1 MPRLTIDDNL
11 VTKLITEVAPL
22 ITHATGW
29 ELNLPF
35 LRSRILPRD
44 QGYEAIVEGK
54 LLLLGYPVSPQRD
67 FVTRTVEMLIEK
79 NVLAASEPLANEL
92 MVIRENVD
100 DSNLDGLRLVLAH
113 ELTHRG
119 QHVHHPQL
127 FQRVN
132 ELLLSVL
139 KEANSGDMDFQK
151 MRAWFEQVKPLM
163 TLIES
168 HASYIQGLLG
178 RLNYPQ
184 AQIEKPISLPVLI
197 FRVLGFGKTTQYTAG
212 LPQVS
217 EAYQKGSIDSLFERL
232 AGV

>member
-1 MPRLTIDDNL
+1 MTRLTIDDNL
-11 VTKLITEVAPL
+11 VASLITEVAPL
-22 ITHATGW
+22 VSRATGW
-29 ELNLPF
+29 ELNLPT
-35 LRSRILPRD
+35 LLSRVLPRE
-44 QGYEAIVEGK
+44 QGYESIVEAK
-54 LLLLGYPVSPQRD
+54 LRLLGYQVSPQRD

-79 NVLAASEPLANEL
+79 NVLAAYEPLANEL
-92 MVIRENVD
+92 MLIRENVD

-119 QHVHHPQL
+119 QHVNHPQL

-132 ELLLSVL
+132 DLLLSVL
-139 KEANSGDMDFQK
+139 KEAGSGEVDFQK
-151 MRAWFEQVKPLM
+151 MRGFFEQVKPLM

-168 HASYIQGLLG
+168 HASYIQGI
-178 RLNYPQ
+178 LNQKYYPQ
-184 AQIEKPISLPVLI
+184 AQIEKPFSLPVLI

-217 EAYQKGSIDSLFERL
+217 QADQKGGIDSLFNRL